1 MIHFGFGCYVIRVMD
16 MNLVV
21 GLDVT
26 IVAACLFALISCY
39 LERDSILIFIVS
51 RNLRRLGVNAFLFL
65 SIVTCLA
72 LLSAPDIPVS
82 WQINEPCF
90 TLGSRKLFL
99 FARLNT

>member
-39 LERDSILIFIVS
+39 LVFRKRFYLDFYSVEELKKV
-51 RNLRRLGVNAFLFL
+51 RRECISFPFYSDLLGITFC
-65 SIVTCLA
+65 T
-72 LLSAPDIPVS
+72 
-82 WQINEPCF
+82 
-90 TLGSRKLFL
+90 
-99 FARLNT
+99 